1 MARIQLHDVPLI
13 KHALWMNTGQV
24 VMTAAGLALMLASR
38 LASIHGHADHPGKRE
53 MVCFG
58 EVPGYKKTLKTK
70 YVIDR

>member
-1 MARIQLHDVPLI
+1 MARIQLYDLLLI

-58 EVPGYKKTLKTK
+58 EVPGHKKTLKTK